1 MRVQSLYLL
10 GSCTV
15 NQGALPVFAGQHSE
29 SGALPVFAGQHSE
42 SVVLPVLAGV
52 LYNEPGCITLFAG

>member
-15 NQGALPVFAGQHSE
+15 NQ
-29 SGALPVFAGQHSE
+29 GALPVFAGQHSE